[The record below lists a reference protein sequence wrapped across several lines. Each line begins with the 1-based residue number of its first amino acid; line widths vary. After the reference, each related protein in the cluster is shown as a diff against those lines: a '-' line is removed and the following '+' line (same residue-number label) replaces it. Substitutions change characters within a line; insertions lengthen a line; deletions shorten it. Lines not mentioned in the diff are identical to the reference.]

1 MVFVLITSCWAA
13 ILKLMEF
20 WASENW
26 LLVVID
32 VVVLITSLM
41 VILEAI
47 AVISKF
53 RKRSV
58 D

>member
-1 MVFVLITSCWAA
+1 
-13 ILKLMEF
+13 MEF